1 MSKGNTTENDVLE
14 HLFKATAL
22 SWAANANL
30 YIALHTG
37 DPGEAGSAN
46 EIGAGVGYARQSAAF
61 TSNGDGTVDNDALIT
76 FGPNTNTN
84 WGSVTHVSVWTAASG
99 GSCLYKGPLTA
110 AKTVNIGDSLDIA
123 AAALVV
129 GET

>member
-1 MSKGNTTENDVLE
+1 MTA
-14 HLFKATAL
+14 KADYAEDQAIKWMMTGAAVTRPTA
-22 SWAANANL
+22 W
-30 YIALHTG
+30 YVALHTG